1 MHHTIC
7 SKFCRSFGI
16 ELGKHEDV
24 DSHLYKPSKGLA
36 TYLNW
41 TFYASFSAVFFSFL
55 VIFIVLCLIFAGL
68 HETPRRAIRQA
79 AAVRLAPEG
88 WRWLNQRFENALHSA
103 GKVPAAELA
112 GLDWPAASV
121 ARSQS

>member
-1 MHHTIC
+1 MHNTIC

-68 HETPRRAIRQA
+68 YALVGEIQPDCIVVSGSEFGTNPNTKFRD
-79 AAVRLAPEG
+79 AV
-88 WRWLNQRFENALHSA
+88 ALSWTTFTT
-103 GKVPAAELA
+103 VVSICDIL
-112 GLDWPAASV
+112 
-121 ARSQS
+121 